1 MKRRRNAD
9 ASPHPSACAFATQHL
24 AGQLDRRAFLTRATA
39 LGLTATAAY
48 GLIGQP
54 APAQEATAGTG
65 GTLRIQ
71 MDVRPLKDPRL
82 WDWPQIANIC
92 RGWLE
97 YLVEYDHDG
106 TLHGMLLEGWEA
118 SEDAATYTL
127 FLRDGITWSNGAP
140 LTAEDVAWNIR
151 RWCDTDVPGNSM
163 ATRMNGLVDPATGQ
177 ARDGAIELI
186 DPATIRLNLPAP
198 DITLIPNMSD
208 YPAAIMHPSY
218 DGGDP
223 AAAPIGTGPFRPV
236 EHLPGTRS
244 ILERNPDH
252 AWWGAAVFGDA
263 LLDRIEYI
271 DYGTDPA
278 SWLAA
283 LQAGEVDMLFE
294 SVGEFIG
301 ILDEAGFV
309 RSDVS
314 SSNTIVV
321 RTNQQ
326 AVVAGARPYADAA
339 VRAALALAC
348 DNAILLE
355 LGYGGRGTLAENH
368 HVSPIHPEYADMPP
382 LAFDPAAAREALKT
396 AGLDTFEHELI
407 SIDDDWRKNTCDAVA
422 AMLRDAGIA
431 VRRRIL
437 PGADFWVNWKTY
449 PFSATDW
456 NHRPLGVQA
465 LSLAYRSDAAWNE
478 TGFRNAE
485 FDMLLARA
493 VALTDAGE
501 RRTVMAQ
508 LQQILRDE
516 GVIIQPYWRT
526 IYRHMRPGVRGAQ
539 MHPSFE
545 LHPYALGLEA

>member
-1 MKRRRNAD
+1 MNRRRNAA
-9 ASPHPSACAFATQHL
+9 ASAHPFACGFATQHL
-24 AGQLDRRAFLTRATA
+24 TGQLDRRGFLTRATA

-54 APAQEATAGTG
+54 APAQQATGVGG

-97 YLVEYDHDG
+97 YLVEYDEDG

-118 SEDAATYTL
+118 SANAATYTL
-127 FLRDGITWSNGAP
+127 YLRQDIRWSNGAP

-151 RWCDTDVPGNSM
+151 RWCEAEVPGNSM

-177 ARDGAIELI
+177 AREDAIEVV
-186 DPATIRLNLPAP
+186 DAGTIRLNLPAP

-208 YPAAIMHPSY
+208 YPAAIVHPSY

-236 EHLPGTRS
+236 EHVPGARAV
-244 ILERNPDH
+244 LERNTDH
-252 AWWGAAVFGDA
+252 AWWGTAIFGDT
-263 LLDRIEYI
+263 LLDRIEFI

-283 LQAGEVDMLFE
+283 LQADEVDMLFE

-309 RSDVS
+309 RSEAT

-321 RTNQQ
+321 RTNQR
-326 AVVAGARPYADAA
+326 ALVDGARPYVDAA
-339 VRAALALAC
+339 VRRALALAC
-348 DNAILLE
+348 DNAIVLE

-368 HVSPIHPEYADMPP
+368 HVSPLHPEYADMPP
-382 LAFDPAAAREALKT
+382 PAFDPAAAREALQA
-396 AGLDTFEHELI
+396 AGLGSYEHELI

-422 AMLRDAGIA
+422 ALLRDAGIP

-437 PGADFWVNWKTY
+437 PGAEFWDNWKTY

-465 LSLAYRSDAAWNE
+465 LMLAYRSDAAWNE
-478 TGFRNAE
+478 TGFSNAE
-485 FDMLLARA
+485 FDGLLAEA
-493 VALTDAGE
+493 VALTDAE
-501 RRTVMAQ
+501 ARRAVMAQ

-526 IYRHMRPGVRGAQ
+526 IYRHMRPGVRGAR